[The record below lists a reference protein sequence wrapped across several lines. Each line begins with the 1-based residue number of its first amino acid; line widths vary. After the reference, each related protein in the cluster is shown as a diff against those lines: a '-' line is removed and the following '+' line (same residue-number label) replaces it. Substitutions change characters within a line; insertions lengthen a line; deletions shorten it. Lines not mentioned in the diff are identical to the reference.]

1 MYKRKSRLSSRDQS
15 RLIEHFVVGTTAR
28 AASELAGV
36 NVKTAPKF
44 FIHLRQLI
52 ASKQTSY
59 SLSGEVEADESYFGG
74 VRQGMLGRGS
84 SGKVAIFGLL
94 KRGGKVYT
102 AIIANYY
109 R

>member
-28 AASELAGV
+28 AASEVTGV
-36 NVKTAPKF
+36 NVKTATNF

-52 ASKQTSY
+52 ASKQPSY
-59 SLSGEVEADESYFGG
+59 NLSGEVEADESYFGD
-74 VRQGMLGRGS
+74 VRQGMR
-84 SGKVAIFGLL
+84 SGKVAVFGLL